1 MEKISVLV
9 PIYNAE
15 KYIEK
20 CLDSIVNQT
29 YENIEIVLIEDGS
42 TDNSLEIIKE
52 YSKQDK
58 RIKIISIKNNGVADA
73 RNKAL
78 ENATGNYVTFVDSDD
93 YVEKD
98 YVETL
103 YTNLKKYEADIAVCN
118 CYNIIE
124 KTGSKNFKT
133 FGINKVKEYN
143 NIEAVEN
150 LFYYNFFRHSPWGK
164 LYKKNLWNN
173 IKFPVGKN
181 YEDLA
186 TIYKLF
192 LKSKNVIYIP
202 KEKYNYLIRQGSI
215 VHNEMKKE
223 DVEAILE
230 YTQKILQDI
239 TQNYPTLIPSAEYMV
254 TYLNLSLW
262 KKVPVGKYK
271 EYDKT
276 IKNNIKKYRISIIKN
291 KKVNKKPKCMMLLS
305 FLGRRIYRPIILRV
319 KK

>member
-78 ENATGNYVTFVDSDD
+78 ENATGDYVTFVDSDD

-103 YTNLKKYEADIAVCN
+103 YTNLKK
-118 CYNIIE
+118 
-124 KTGSKNFKT
+124 
-133 FGINKVKEYN
+133 
-143 NIEAVEN
+143 
-150 LFYYNFFRHSPWGK
+150 
-164 LYKKNLWNN
+164 
-173 IKFPVGKN
+173 
-181 YEDLA
+181 
-186 TIYKLF
+186 
-192 LKSKNVIYIP
+192 
-202 KEKYNYLIRQGSI
+202 
-215 VHNEMKKE
+215 
-223 DVEAILE
+223 
-230 YTQKILQDI
+230 
-239 TQNYPTLIPSAEYMV
+239 
-254 TYLNLSLW
+254 
-262 KKVPVGKYK
+262 
-271 EYDKT
+271 
-276 IKNNIKKYRISIIKN
+276 
-291 KKVNKKPKCMMLLS
+291 
-305 FLGRRIYRPIILRV
+305 
-319 KK
+319 

>member
-1 MEKISVLV
+1 MKKISILV

-15 KYIEK
+15 EYIEK
-20 CLDSIVNQT
+20 CLESIINQT
-29 YENIEIVLIEDGS
+29 YKNIEIVLVEDGS
-42 TDNSLEIIKE
+42 TDNSMQIIKKYE
-52 YSKQDK
+52 KQDN

-73 RNKAL
+73 RNKAI
-78 ENATGNYVTFVDSDD
+78 ENATGEYLTFVDSDD
-93 YVEKD
+93 YIEKD

-124 KTGSKNFKT
+124 KTANKTYKT
-133 FGINKVKEYN
+133 FKINKVQEFN

-164 LYKKNLWNN
+164 LYKKDLWNN

-192 LKSKNVIYIP
+192 LKSKKVIYIP

-230 YTQKILQDI
+230 YTQKILKDI
-239 TQNYPTLIPSAEYMV
+239 TQNYPTLIPAAEYLV

-262 KKVPVGKYK
+262 KKVPAGKYK
-271 EYDKT
+271 EYDQI

-291 KKVNKKPKCMMLLS
+291 KKVNKKPKYMMILS
-305 FLGRRIYRPIILRV
+305 FLGRRIYRPIIVRV